1 MGSVLIG
8 FLKWTTTF
16 LKGTATWLD
25 ESLMVAPL
33 LLSLF
38 AELAGLRVVIGA
50 AWLAHGKNTEK
61 MNRMGQ
67 FAAVVGGIWCPFAW
81 DWVSLKWIPVF
92 GIVGW
97 CSFKV
102 IVRSLNSRRRP
113 SPEFGEKEDV

>member
-1 MGSVLIG
+1 MDMGSVLIG

-67 FAAVVGGIWCPFAW
+67 FAAVVTIQGKTT
-81 DWVSLKWIPVF
+81 DLS
-92 GIVGW
+92 
-97 CSFKV
+97 S
-102 IVRSLNSRRRP
+102 
-113 SPEFGEKEDV
+113 